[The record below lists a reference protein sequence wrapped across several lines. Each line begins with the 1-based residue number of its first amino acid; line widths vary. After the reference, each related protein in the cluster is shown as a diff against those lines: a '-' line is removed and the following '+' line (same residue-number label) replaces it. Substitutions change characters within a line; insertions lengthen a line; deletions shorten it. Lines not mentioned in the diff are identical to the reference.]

1 MVRDA
6 LEKDAEPTVGGSL
19 EHEMG
24 ANFFAPT
31 LLSGCTLDMRIS
43 HEEIFGPVV
52 AVMKFKDADEALALS
67 NRCVPPLFCPY
78 PGRLSSAS
86 QEHGPVHGSE
96 MILRL
101 KRDGRL
107 NMCVNFK

>member
-1 MVRDA
+1 VRDA
-6 LEKDAEPTVGGSL
+6 LDKGAEPIIGGSL

-24 ANFFAPT
+24 ANFFPPT

-67 NRCVPPLFCPY
+67 NRCVPLRQPFPPHPIRDDAVARILWEI
-78 PGRLSSAS
+78 SA
-86 QEHGPVHGSE
+86 G
-96 MILRL
+96 
-101 KRDGRL
+101 
-107 NMCVNFK
+107 CVLIRS

>member
-1 MVRDA
+1 MVDDA
-6 LEKDAEPTVGGSL
+6 IEKGAEAICGGNV

-52 AVMKFKDADEALALS
+52 AVMKFKEADEALAIS
-67 NRCVPPLFCPY
+67 NRSVRAYSALCPR
-78 PGRLSSAS
+78 PKG
-86 QEHGPVHGSE
+86 VHRVFTKSFG
-96 MILRL
+96 I
-101 KRDGRL
+101 
-107 NMCVNFK
+107 